1 MLKKHIYILIIIF
14 FLSSCSD
21 LSSQLIGDWN
31 PSRASI
37 ASGANIDSKLN
48 EYHKLELIEKLSSK
62 ISSNTIYSFKNNG
75 NLEISH
81 FNNDERISMPA
92 KWSIDSDLLIIN
104 IEGQDSR
111 AYTLEIVQDTMTLSD
126 ETEKTIFYKK
136 Q

>member
-1 MLKKHIYILIIIF
+1 
-14 FLSSCSD
+14 
-21 LSSQLIGDWN
+21 
-31 PSRASI
+31 
-37 ASGANIDSKLN
+37 
-48 EYHKLELIEKLSSK
+48 
-62 ISSNTIYSFKNNG
+62 
-75 NLEISH
+75 
-81 FNNDERISMPA
+81 MPA